1 MKKSMLNENEE
12 KAVLRLK
19 AVLKEKIKLIDFRLF
34 GSRARGD
41 ASPDSD
47 IDIMIEVEEYTPA
60 IESLIDDIVFE
71 TNLAYDCFISTVI
84 FSKKELEEGPLDESP
99 LYKAIEKE
107 GVRV

>member
-1 MKKSMLNENEE
+1 MLNEKEE
-12 KAVLRLK
+12 EAVLRLK
-19 AVLKEKIKLIDFRLF
+19 AVLEEKIKLVDFRLF
-34 GSRARGD
+34 GSRAKGD
-41 ASPDSD
+41 ASSASD

-60 IESLIDDIVFE
+60 TESLIDDIVFD

-107 GVRV
+107 GIRV